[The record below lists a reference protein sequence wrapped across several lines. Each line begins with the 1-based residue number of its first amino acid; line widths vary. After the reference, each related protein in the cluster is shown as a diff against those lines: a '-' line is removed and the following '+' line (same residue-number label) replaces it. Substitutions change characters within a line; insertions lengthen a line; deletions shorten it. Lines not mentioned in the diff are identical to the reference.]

1 MCQWRLSAPQQ
12 TSILYSITSSAR
24 PGIRHSR
31 NETLWK
37 VRAASLWLDVGRPD
51 HLAPLLGFVG
61 DEPAK
66 VGGREHKWCA
76 PHVGEPRLH
85 FGIEEAS
92 GDLLVEFL
100 DDLGGRGLRCAD
112 AEPGARLE
120 TRHEFV
126 YSRDVGQRVRAMTY
140 GALMMLATGA
150 ISRMKLKL
158 SLS

>member
-1 MCQWRLSAPQQ
+1 DRSAALPRIDAMCQWRLSAPQQ

-24 PGIRHSR
+24 AGIRHSR
-31 NETLWK
+31 NETLWN

-92 GDLLVEFL
+92 VNLLVEFL
-100 DDLGGRGLRCAD
+100 DDLGRRAQPTSPDIPYRRGSAGKHHLHLP
-112 AEPGARLE
+112 AEQIIERRPG
-120 TRHEFV
+120 
-126 YSRDVGQRVRAMTY
+126 
-140 GALMMLATGA
+140 
-150 ISRMKLKL
+150 
-158 SLS
+158 